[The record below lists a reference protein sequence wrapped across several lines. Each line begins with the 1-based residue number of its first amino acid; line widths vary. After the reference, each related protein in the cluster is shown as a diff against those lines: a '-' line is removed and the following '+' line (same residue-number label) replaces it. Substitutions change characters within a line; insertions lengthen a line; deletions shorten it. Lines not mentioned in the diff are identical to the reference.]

1 MKTLARP
8 TFQVGALRIMPIAAH
23 VTKAWQARLALLAD
37 EPGRFHL
44 GYGLVPVMVRR
55 SLRPLGDNVLTLGV
69 SLLIFQ
75 GTHSCVLHR
84 APPSQHTR
92 ALGRRRR

>member
-55 SLRPLGDNVLTLGV
+55 SLRA
-69 SLLIFQ
+69 
-75 GTHSCVLHR
+75 H
-84 APPSQHTR
+84 
-92 ALGRRRR
+92 RRRCADS